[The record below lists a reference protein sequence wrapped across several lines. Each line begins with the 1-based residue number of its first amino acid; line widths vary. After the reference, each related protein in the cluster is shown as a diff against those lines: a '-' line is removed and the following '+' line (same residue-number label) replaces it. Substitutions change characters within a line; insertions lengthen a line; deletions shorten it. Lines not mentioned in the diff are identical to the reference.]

1 MFAYIKGS
9 LEMKSSGYIVIDING
24 LGYKIFMSQNN
35 IDSIGEL
42 HNIIKVFTYVKVRED
57 DISIF
62 GFKTQEEL
70 KMFELLISVSGVGA
84 KSALVMLSCIE
95 PSDFAI
101 AVISNDVKVLTK
113 VPGIGNKSAQR
124 IILELKD
131 KLKEEYADALIMTLS
146 MFNYLNINL
155 ELVEHSKTSNILE
168 IFNELFKDASNIM
181 NKDILSVKKVFS
193 NLIYIST
200 LLNITEEEIKD
211 ACYKK
216 QEIVE
221 KRLSDDNY

>member
-1 MFAYIKGS
+1 MWEDILKRNTKIDEIFIKKYEDNEPNYFEKNCLS
-9 LEMKSSGYIVIDING
+9 LITEIAEFLNETKCFKYW
-24 LGYKIFMSQNN
+24 
-35 IDSIGEL
+35 SIK
-42 HNIIKVFTYVKVRED
+42 NPD
-57 DISIF
+57 
-62 GFKTQEEL
+62 
-70 KMFELLISVSGVGA
+70 
-84 KSALVMLSCIE
+84 
-95 PSDFAI
+95 
-101 AVISNDVKVLTK
+101 
-113 VPGIGNKSAQR
+113 
-124 IILELKD
+124 KD

-181 NKDILSVKKVFS
+181 NKDTLSVKKVFS

-211 ACYKK
+211 ACYKIQK
-216 QEIVE
+216 IVE

>member
-1 MFAYIKGS
+1 MWEDILKRNTKIDEIFIKKYEDNEPNYFEKNCLS
-9 LEMKSSGYIVIDING
+9 LITEIAEFLNETKCFKYW
-24 LGYKIFMSQNN
+24 
-35 IDSIGEL
+35 SIK
-42 HNIIKVFTYVKVRED
+42 NPD
-57 DISIF
+57 
-62 GFKTQEEL
+62 
-70 KMFELLISVSGVGA
+70 
-84 KSALVMLSCIE
+84 
-95 PSDFAI
+95 
-101 AVISNDVKVLTK
+101 
-113 VPGIGNKSAQR
+113 
-124 IILELKD
+124 KD

-181 NKDILSVKKVFS
+181 NKDTLSVKKVFS

-200 LLNITEEEIKD
+200 LLNITEEEIKY

>member
-1 MFAYIKGS
+1 MWEDILKRNTKIDEIFIKKYEDNEPNYFEKNCLS
-9 LEMKSSGYIVIDING
+9 LITEIAEFLNETKCFKYW
-24 LGYKIFMSQNN
+24 
-35 IDSIGEL
+35 SIK
-42 HNIIKVFTYVKVRED
+42 NPD
-57 DISIF
+57 
-62 GFKTQEEL
+62 
-70 KMFELLISVSGVGA
+70 
-84 KSALVMLSCIE
+84 
-95 PSDFAI
+95 
-101 AVISNDVKVLTK
+101 
-113 VPGIGNKSAQR
+113 
-124 IILELKD
+124 KD

-155 ELVEHSKTSNILE
+155 DLVEHSKTSNILE

-181 NKDILSVKKVFS
+181 NKDTLSVKKVFS

-211 ACYKK
+211 VCYKK

>member
-1 MFAYIKGS
+1 MWEDILKRNTKIDEIFIKKYEDNEPNYFEKNCLS
-9 LEMKSSGYIVIDING
+9 LITEIAEFLNETKCFKYW
-24 LGYKIFMSQNN
+24 
-35 IDSIGEL
+35 SIK
-42 HNIIKVFTYVKVRED
+42 NPD
-57 DISIF
+57 
-62 GFKTQEEL
+62 
-70 KMFELLISVSGVGA
+70 
-84 KSALVMLSCIE
+84 
-95 PSDFAI
+95 
-101 AVISNDVKVLTK
+101 
-113 VPGIGNKSAQR
+113 
-124 IILELKD
+124 KD

-181 NKDILSVKKVFS
+181 NKNILSVKKVFS

-200 LLNITEEEIKD
+200 LLNITEEVIKD

>member
-1 MFAYIKGS
+1 MWEDILKRNTKIDEIFIKKYEDNEPNYFEKNCLS
-9 LEMKSSGYIVIDING
+9 LITEIAEFLNETKCFKYW
-24 LGYKIFMSQNN
+24 
-35 IDSIGEL
+35 SIK
-42 HNIIKVFTYVKVRED
+42 NPD
-57 DISIF
+57 
-62 GFKTQEEL
+62 
-70 KMFELLISVSGVGA
+70 
-84 KSALVMLSCIE
+84 
-95 PSDFAI
+95 
-101 AVISNDVKVLTK
+101 
-113 VPGIGNKSAQR
+113 
-124 IILELKD
+124 KD

-181 NKDILSVKKVFS
+181 NKDTLSVKKVFS

-200 LLNITEEEIKD
+200 LLNIPEEEIKD

>member
-1 MFAYIKGS
+1 MWEDILKRNTKIDEIFIKKYEDNEPNYFEKNCLS
-9 LEMKSSGYIVIDING
+9 LITEIAEFLNETKCFKYW
-24 LGYKIFMSQNN
+24 
-35 IDSIGEL
+35 SIK
-42 HNIIKVFTYVKVRED
+42 NPD
-57 DISIF
+57 
-62 GFKTQEEL
+62 
-70 KMFELLISVSGVGA
+70 
-84 KSALVMLSCIE
+84 
-95 PSDFAI
+95 
-101 AVISNDVKVLTK
+101 
-113 VPGIGNKSAQR
+113 
-124 IILELKD
+124 KD

-181 NKDILSVKKVFS
+181 NKNILSVKKVFS

-216 QEIVE
+216 DYQTIIT
-221 KRLSDDNY
+221 RRNYDII

>member
-1 MFAYIKGS
+1 MWEDILKRNTKIDEIFIKKYEDNEPNYFEKNCLS
-9 LEMKSSGYIVIDING
+9 LITEIAEFLNETKCFKYW
-24 LGYKIFMSQNN
+24 
-35 IDSIGEL
+35 SIK
-42 HNIIKVFTYVKVRED
+42 NPD
-57 DISIF
+57 
-62 GFKTQEEL
+62 
-70 KMFELLISVSGVGA
+70 
-84 KSALVMLSCIE
+84 
-95 PSDFAI
+95 
-101 AVISNDVKVLTK
+101 
-113 VPGIGNKSAQR
+113 
-124 IILELKD
+124 KD

-181 NKDILSVKKVFS
+181 NKDTLSVKKVFS

-211 ACYKK
+211 VCYKK

>member
-1 MFAYIKGS
+1 METAYNRILVEFDMLVDLDLAIFK
-9 LEMKSSGYIVIDING
+9 YIIEKLTLIYFCN
-24 LGYKIFMSQNN
+24 
-35 IDSIGEL
+35 
-42 HNIIKVFTYVKVRED
+42 YVD
-57 DISIF
+57 
-62 GFKTQEEL
+62 
-70 KMFELLISVSGVGA
+70 
-84 KSALVMLSCIE
+84 
-95 PSDFAI
+95 
-101 AVISNDVKVLTK
+101 
-113 VPGIGNKSAQR
+113 
-124 IILELKD
+124 KD

-146 MFNYLNINL
+146 MFNYLDINL

-181 NKDILSVKKVFS
+181 NKDTLSVKKVFS

>member
-1 MFAYIKGS
+1 MWEDILKRNTKIDEIFIKKYEDNEPNYFEKNCLS
-9 LEMKSSGYIVIDING
+9 LITEIAEFLNETKCFKYW
-24 LGYKIFMSQNN
+24 
-35 IDSIGEL
+35 SIK
-42 HNIIKVFTYVKVRED
+42 NPD
-57 DISIF
+57 
-62 GFKTQEEL
+62 
-70 KMFELLISVSGVGA
+70 
-84 KSALVMLSCIE
+84 
-95 PSDFAI
+95 
-101 AVISNDVKVLTK
+101 
-113 VPGIGNKSAQR
+113 
-124 IILELKD
+124 KD

-181 NKDILSVKKVFS
+181 NKDTLSVKKVFS

-211 ACYKK
+211 VCYKK
-216 QEIVE
+216 QKIVE